1 MRYVF
6 SSSGPFFFGGSYLLP
21 AVVVVGHTDA
31 IRIVHTWKPLSLS
44 LSLTGL
50 YITVLC
56 VCSLLRLQRSSLL
69 SLSRIQVTHGT
80 LGYNYVL
87 LQTYRNALDCVISS
101 ARRSSFKKILKSTR
115 KDSYSGRKESF
126 WCSRPS
132 QVPFILLNIW
142 LECVCVYIIDICEK
156 RIHDPGVK
164 EECPSVLSTLLRP

>member
-31 IRIVHTWKPLSLS
+31 IRIVHTWKPLSLF
-44 LSLTGL
+44 LSLVS
-50 YITVLC
+50 ITVVC

-115 KDSYSGRKESF
+115 KDSYSERKET
-126 WCSRPS
+126 
-132 QVPFILLNIW
+132 VDALGLLKCPLFFLIFDSNV
-142 LECVCVYIIDICEK
+142 CVCV
-156 RIHDPGVK
+156 HHTHLWK
-164 EECPSVLSTLLRP
+164 ENTRPRGERRMPVVLSTLLRP